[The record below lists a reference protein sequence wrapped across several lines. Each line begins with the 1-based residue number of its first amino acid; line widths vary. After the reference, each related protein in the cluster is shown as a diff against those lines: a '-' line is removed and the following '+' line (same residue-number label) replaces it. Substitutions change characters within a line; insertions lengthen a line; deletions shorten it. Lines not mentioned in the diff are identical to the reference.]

1 MTVRKTTASAST
13 KQSPVKSG
21 SSRGGFRGSKPEPS
35 DRGRKRRIAA
45 LIILILLLMLLSFWF
60 GRATFQAPAP
70 IAQPMAPPAIVT
82 TPAPVKATVRA
93 AAAAT
98 VAAKPAVTAPAGITV
113 AASVPATH
121 SGPETTLLE
130 VSVGT
135 SQRGGVT
142 LVFDHP
148 VSWTVNTAADG
159 SHAELDVE
167 GVRALGTFPRNL
179 PMPPGVT
186 AIHAG
191 ITLPDTLNLKFA
203 LRPGIQAYT
212 APSNGPAGALNI
224 YFRTPIEQA
233 AAGDTMQNSQAGTP
247 TSGACGGTNPA
258 SAKAI
263 ALLQQ
268 SLTKNPAYGDV
279 REAIALLQTCGG
291 NGAQAEQLI
300 SQGLKGTALKAVS
313 MVVVDAALLY
323 ARGNSADAL
332 QLLLN
337 NTPPK
342 GSDGGYAELLADLE
356 AASK

>member
-1 MTVRKTTASAST
+1 
-13 KQSPVKSG
+13 
-21 SSRGGFRGSKPEPS
+21 
-35 DRGRKRRIAA
+35 
-45 LIILILLLMLLSFWF
+45 
-60 GRATFQAPAP
+60 
-70 IAQPMAPPAIVT
+70 
-82 TPAPVKATVRA
+82 
-93 AAAAT
+93 
-98 VAAKPAVTAPAGITV
+98 
-113 AASVPATH
+113 
-121 SGPETTLLE
+121 
-130 VSVGT
+130 
-135 SQRGGVT
+135 
-142 LVFDHP
+142 
-148 VSWTVNTAADG
+148 
-159 SHAELDVE
+159 
-167 GVRALGTFPRNL
+167 
-179 PMPPGVT
+179 
-186 AIHAG
+186 
-191 ITLPDTLNLKFA
+191 
-203 LRPGIQAYT
+203 
-212 APSNGPAGALNI
+212 
-224 YFRTPIEQA
+224 
-233 AAGDTMQNSQAGTP
+233 MQNSQAGTP